1 MSNLTCALSGQ
12 CPISDPVALPTGQIV
27 SKALILTK
35 LVESNT
41 NPFDSKLTLSESDLL
56 PLLTQ
61 PEVLPPKPSQANSI
75 PSILSMLSKEYDALV
90 LELFDTRKAL
100 EETRRELSQ
109 ALYQNDAAVR
119 VIARV
124 VMERDLARRDLA
136 QVSSAVG
143 TSAGAI
149 SSTTSANKRKRGD
162 VEEDMQVDGSN
173 VNVVPEEEANDA
185 SKSDIPSEIVDIM
198 KQKWE
203 ELQPQ
208 RKSLSKQSESYL
220 TSEQL
225 STMELS
231 KKAYHKTSAKGICA
245 LSSQHRSGVVTSLG
259 KDKQLVRYDMENQ
272 KVISTK
278 GVKMLVNGKSG
289 LDVVGDTLV
298 LVSPSENTVKVCSGD
313 KVLTKDIEA
322 AVSAVVHPTGN
333 HIFVAT
339 EKGMI
344 HLLVCETDGELVEV
358 AVFLGVEKG
367 FDGKITSIGI
377 HPDGLI
383 LSVGRSDGKFS
394 LYDLSTQTVA
404 ATFDPIED
412 GEISCMDFSEKGLH
426 IATGSS
432 NGKVTVWDLRKQK
445 SIASMDIEGGSG
457 IECVRFCQTGKFLA
471 YGDADGH
478 ISVTVVKEWDV
489 KVELNDTTAK
499 GKVSGLAWGNDANV
513 LYASYSDDRS
523 VRLWQKK

>member
-1 MSNLTCALSGQ
+1 
-12 CPISDPVALPTGQIV
+12 
-27 SKALILTK
+27 
-35 LVESNT
+35 
-41 NPFDSKLTLSESDLL
+41 
-56 PLLTQ
+56 
-61 PEVLPPKPSQANSI
+61 
-75 PSILSMLSKEYDALV
+75 
-90 LELFDTRKAL
+90 
-100 EETRRELSQ
+100 
-109 ALYQNDAAVR
+109 
-119 VIARV
+119 
-124 VMERDLARRDLA
+124 
-136 QVSSAVG
+136 
-143 TSAGAI
+143 
-149 SSTTSANKRKRGD
+149 
-162 VEEDMQVDGSN
+162 
-173 VNVVPEEEANDA
+173 
-185 SKSDIPSEIVDIM
+185 
-198 KQKWE
+198 
-203 ELQPQ
+203 
-208 RKSLSKQSESYL
+208 
-220 TSEQL
+220 
-225 STMELS
+225 
-231 KKAYHKTSAKGICA
+231 
-245 LSSQHRSGVVTSLG
+245 
-259 KDKQLVRYDMENQ
+259 MENQ

-289 LDVVGDTLV
+289 LDVVGDTFV

-313 KVLTKDIEA
+313 KVLTKDIDG

-333 HIFVAT
+333 HIFVTT

-344 HLLVCETDGELVEV
+344 HLLVFETDGELVEV
-358 AVFLGVEKG
+358 VVFSGVEKD
-367 FDGKITSIGI
+367 FNGKITSIGI

-404 ATFDPIED
+404 ATFDPIEE
-412 GEISCMDFSEKGLH
+412 GEITCMDFSEKGLH

-445 SIASMDIEGGSG
+445 SIATMNIEGGSG

-499 GKVSGLAWGNDANV
+499 GRVSGLAWGNDAHV